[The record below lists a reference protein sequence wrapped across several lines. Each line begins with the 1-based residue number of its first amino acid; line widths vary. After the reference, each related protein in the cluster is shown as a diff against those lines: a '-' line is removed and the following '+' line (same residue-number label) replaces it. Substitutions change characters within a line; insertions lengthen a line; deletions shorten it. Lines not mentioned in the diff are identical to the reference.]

1 MSLLGRLN
9 DDMKQAM
16 KNKQKEKLTVIRMVK
31 RTLYKMKVLNCN
43 ILLLKKRK

>member
-31 RTLYKMKVLNCN
+31 ALYKMKVLNCN

>member
-16 KNKQKEKLTVIRMVK
+16 KNKRKENLAIIRMVK
-31 RTLYKMKVLNCN
+31 AALQNEEMKL
-43 ILLLKKRK
+43 

>member
-31 RTLYKMKVLNCN
+31 ERFTK
-43 ILLLKKRK
+43 